1 MNEASFASL
10 SPNLLARKGG
20 ARPAMRPQHGGL
32 LGSIGSGS
40 GTDSFSEESLD
51 DLGWND
57 MGDELAPHQDHEPL
71 KLTPFPAN
79 EVTAAEARELDEQSG
94 AKLAE
99 FAVSSNPLGN
109 GGAGDARGQQE
120 VLARRL
126 ERKSPPIL
134 SDAIMSNDD
143 EPQDELEDGSEP
155 FGDESI
161 YDLGNAAEYVAE
173 TDYGLGES
181 DRQDVAEKLAES
193 GVAELAGY
201 EAPRI
206 TAVKAPKTVRTRRVA
221 AVDQGKRAAFTLRLD
236 AERHLKLRLASTIG
250 GRSAQQIVTD
260 ALDAFLGDMPELATL
275 AAQVQRNG
283 TENS

>member
-1 MNEASFASL
+1 M
-10 SPNLLARKGG
+10 
-20 ARPAMRPQHGGL
+20 
-32 LGSIGSGS
+32 
-40 GTDSFSEESLD
+40 
-51 DLGWND
+51 
-57 MGDELAPHQDHEPL
+57 
-71 KLTPFPAN
+71 
-79 EVTAAEARELDEQSG
+79 
-94 AKLAE
+94 
-99 FAVSSNPLGN
+99 
-109 GGAGDARGQQE
+109 
-120 VLARRL
+120 ARRL

-161 YDLGNAAEYVAE
+161 YDLGNAAEYIAE
-173 TDYGLGES
+173 ADYGLGES
-181 DRQDVAEKLAES
+181 DLQDGAENLAES
-193 GVAELAGY
+193 SVADLAGY

-206 TAVKAPKTVRTRRVA
+206 IAVKAPKTVRTRRVA